1 MTEQRLSD
9 FIPSP
14 VLAVAATY
22 LDAGRETD
30 VYICG
35 AQLRADNELE
45 LRFARGH
52 RLTPG
57 ARVTLHLDNRTG
69 VSEYDA
75 QLRVYRLSYKGQVVR
90 LDDNRVLV
98 RPVEFQVFY
107 GLSVVLEYQQPGYQ
121 FPQDA
126 RPERA
131 LPPTPMTLLPNI
143 DNRERD
149 NKVGVLVTRAEQQP
163 HTTVMAFLSTEADDI
178 FFITFPS
185 TFKSALL
192 KRDNRC
198 LFAIDNRATYAF
210 EQAIEWNYSIISGRA
225 FDVPKE
231 SPLFS
236 IVQEAFIAKNPW
248 EVGFFSNPDVEMF
261 HLRAEHLIC
270 PAPHPRGE

>member
-1 MTEQRLSD
+1 MTEPTLGQ

-22 LDAGRETD
+22 LDDGRDTD

-35 AQLRADNELE
+35 AEVQSDNRLM

-52 RLTPG
+52 RLSVG
-57 ARVTLHLDNRTG
+57 ARVTVHLDNRTG

-75 QLRVYRLSYKGQVVR
+75 ELRVYRLSYKGQVVR

-98 RPVEFQVFY
+98 EPVQFQVFY
-107 GLSVVLEYQQPGYQ
+107 GLSVVLDFAQSGYH
-121 FPQDA
+121 FPDDQ
-126 RPERA
+126 RPERS
-131 LPPTPMTLLPNI
+131 LPTTPMTTLPKI
-143 DNRERD
+143 DGGEHD

-163 HTTVMAFLSTEADDI
+163 HTTVMAFLSTQDDDI

-185 TFKSALL
+185 TFKSTLL

-198 LFAIDNRATYAF
+198 LFAIDNRATFAF
-210 EQAIEWNYSIISGRA
+210 EHAIEWNYSIISGQA
-225 FDVPKE
+225 FDVPKNTE
-231 SPLFS
+231 LFRA
-236 IVQEAFIAKNPW
+236 IQEAFIAKNPW
-248 EVGFFSNPDVEMF
+248 EVGFFSNPEVEMF

-270 PAPHPRGE
+270 PAPHIPG

>member
-1 MTEQRLSD
+1 MTEHRLSD

-14 VLAVAATY
+14 VLAIAATY
-22 LDAGRETD
+22 LNEGEQTD

-45 LRFARGH
+45 LHFVRGH

-57 ARVTLHLDNRTG
+57 ARVTVHLDNRTG

-75 QLRVYRLSYKGQVVR
+75 QLQVYRLSYKGQVVR
-90 LDDNRVLV
+90 LDDERVLV
-98 RPVEFQVFY
+98 RPVSFEVFY
-107 GLSVVLEYQQPGYQ
+107 GLSAVFEYHQTGYQ
-121 FPQDA
+121 HPHDA
-126 RPERA
+126 RIEQA
-131 LPPTPMTLLPNI
+131 LPTTTMTQLPSI
-143 DNRERD
+143 DDADQD
-149 NKVGVLVTRAEQQP
+149 NKIGVLVTLAEQQP
-163 HTTVMAFLSTEADDI
+163 HTTVMAFLSTEQDDI
-178 FFITFPS
+178 FFITFPR

-225 FDVPKE
+225 FDVPKD
-231 SPLFS
+231 SPLFHA
-236 IVQEAFIAKNPW
+236 VKEAFIAKNPW
-248 EVGFFSNPDVEMF
+248 EVGFFSNPQVEVF

-270 PAPHPRGE
+270 PAPHQRGE